1 MPITSITIANFK
13 GIGERVTIPLRP
25 VTLLF
30 GANSAGKSTILQALL
45 YLRELLE
52 RKNADADLLSGCG
65 GAINLGGFRE
75 FVHGHDLSRTIRIG
89 ATVTVDDD
97 GLPEYVVADEEMP
110 ELPRAYGTLR
120 SQVET
125 AGVQVDVAFAPLTG
139 PRIKAYHVYLNDQ
152 HSATIAAEP
161 GREPVVRILET
172 GCLYKELFLEDE
184 TDDYPAIRPSLDEE
198 GREAEPDPED
208 DEEMAVEPDREPPHA
223 EPDPEY
229 IDPFDV
235 SFEGLTVVPDFGKA
249 LGPLQFSNLRDLV
262 GLGDA
267 QAREIFSQ
275 VLVGVGDLVLAEL
288 SKVRYIGPIRK
299 TPSRS
304 FHPLRSRDPSRW
316 ADGSAAWDLLYGANH
331 ELPWLDVQG
340 INNLGLGYRLETT
353 RKFEVPAEGLL
364 GKALQRATLGLADAF
379 EDLDRVSEE
388 ELRRI
393 KEKVHFELISE
404 ETHVKVQPADVGI
417 GVSQVMP
424 VVVGAMAPGC
434 RVFAVEQ
441 PELHLHP
448 KVQCNLA
455 DILIASM
462 HANPDLLQLLETH
475 SEHMMLRLMRR
486 IRETASNQQPSE
498 KLALHPDQVQVLFVE
513 IYEGRSIFRPMP
525 LNDKGEWVKSWPGGF
540 FEEELEELF

>member
-1 MPITSITIANFK
+1 MPITSITIENFK
-13 GIGERVTIPLRP
+13 GVGEIAHIPLKP
-25 VTLLF
+25 ITLLF

-52 RKNADADLLSGCG
+52 RKNADADILSGCG
-65 GAINLGGFRE
+65 QAINLGGFRE
-75 FVHGHDLSRTIRIG
+75 FVHGHDLSKTVRIG
-89 ATVTVDDD
+89 ATVTVDHD
-97 GLPEYVVADEEMP
+97 GLSEYVVAEEEMP
-110 ELPRAYGTLR
+110 DLPRAYGSLTKN
-120 SQVET
+120 VET
-125 AGVQVDVAFAPLTG
+125 AGIVVDVEFSALSG
-139 PRIKAYHVYLNDQ
+139 PYIKAYHVLVNGGRAGTI
-152 HSATIAAEP
+152 SAKP
-161 GREPVVRILET
+161 GQDPVVSLPEV
-172 GCLYKELFLEDE
+172 GCLYEELFFPEDE
-184 TDDYPAIRPSLDEE
+184 EDDAPEGPPWPAADELDAGVSGDLASDPSE
-198 GREAEPDPED
+198 GAIEPED
-208 DEEMAVEPDREPPHA
+208 LHQA
-223 EPDPEY
+223 
-229 IDPFDV
+229 
-235 SFEGLTVVPDFGKA
+235 SFAGLTVVPDLGRAFGT
-249 LGPLQFSNLRDLV
+249 LQSCTFKDETGRS
-262 GLGDA
+262 DA
-267 QAREIFSQ
+267 QLREIFSQ
-275 VLVGVGDLVLAEL
+275 VFVGVGDLVLAEL
-288 SKVRYIGPIRK
+288 SKARYIGPIRK

-304 FHPLRSRDPSRW
+304 FHPVRSRDPGRW
-316 ADGSAAWDLLYGANH
+316 ADGSAAWDLLYGANQ
-331 ELPWLDVQG
+331 ELHWLDVQG

-379 EDLDRVSEE
+379 EDLDSVSEE

-393 KEKVHFELISE
+393 KEKVHFELISD

-486 IRETASNQQPSE
+486 IRETASNQQLSE
-498 KLALHPDQVQVLFVE
+498 NLALHPDQVQVLFVE